1 MQARSCI
8 IDLVVTTNLKG
19 DQDMPK
25 VTGFA
30 KRGRITYRG
39 LRVDVRIVD
48 TRTAYGRK
56 ELLVRPVS
64 GVGSTWIAVHNVEV
78 K

>member
-1 MQARSCI
+1 
-8 IDLVVTTNLKG
+8 VVTTNPKEE
-19 DQDMPK
+19 QDMPK
-25 VTGFA
+25 LTGFA

-48 TRTAYGRK
+48 SRTAYGRK

-64 GVGSTWIAVHNVEV
+64 GTGSTWIAVHNVEA

>member
-1 MQARSCI
+1 
-8 IDLVVTTNLKG
+8 
-19 DQDMPK
+19 MPK

-30 KRGRITYRG
+30 KRGRIKFRG
-39 LRVDVRIVD
+39 LHVDVRIVG

-56 ELLVRPVS
+56 ELLVRPAS
-64 GVGSTWIAVHNVEV
+64 GAGSTWISVHNVEV